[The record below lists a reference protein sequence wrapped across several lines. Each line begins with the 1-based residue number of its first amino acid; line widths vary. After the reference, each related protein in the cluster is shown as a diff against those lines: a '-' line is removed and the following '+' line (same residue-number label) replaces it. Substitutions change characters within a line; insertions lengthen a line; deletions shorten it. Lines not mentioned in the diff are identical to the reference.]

1 MGNKPQTNSENSQ
14 KQLEKASEYKLS
26 DIQKELITVTELI
39 DLPICDIM
47 LAEEKL
53 KEMFEG
59 KISKAKLLNAIKEG
73 ALGKYGSS
81 YRLDIQEIGR
91 WVFQSIKNEKEANN
105 GRN

>member
-1 MGNKPQTNSENSQ
+1 MDNFKNKENLQ
-14 KQLEKASEYKLS
+14 IEYYAEIDPKHLTEIQIVLLEAS
-26 DIQKELITVTELI
+26 ELI
-39 DLPICDIM
+39 DLPMCNIA

-91 WVFQSIKNEKEANN
+91 WVFQSIKNEKLCQ
-105 GRN
+105 